1 MLNNEISHKYDDIL
15 SLPHPN
21 STNHPRMARGD
32 RAAQFSPFAA
42 LTGYGD
48 VILETQRLTD
58 EKVELDEEALALLNE
73 KYQMLMR
80 RMDEQ
85 PVVQITYFQPD
96 ERKEGGAYVTVT
108 GVVRRVDDVMK
119 KITMQ
124 DGNEIEMEKILNV
137 EEVSYQD
144 RVDIAKSLFGI
155 ISDDVTLEDAKEEQ
169 IKRW

>member
-1 MLNNEISHKYDDIL
+1 MDKKYAAIAGV
-15 SLPHPN
+15 PHHV
-21 STNHPRMARGD
+21 SRVHPQMSMED

-108 GVVRRVDDVMK
+108 GVVRRVDDVMR

-124 DGNEIEMEKILNV
+124 DGNEIEMGEILNV

-144 RVDIAKSLFGI
+144 RVDIAKSL
-155 ISDDVTLEDAKEEQ
+155 LKN
-169 IKRW
+169 

>member
-1 MLNNEISHKYDDIL
+1 MDKKYAAIAGV
-15 SLPHPN
+15 PHHV
-21 STNHPRMARGD
+21 SRVHPQMSMED

-58 EKVELDEEALALLNE
+58 EKVELDEEALALLDE
-73 KYQMLMR
+73 KYQILMC
-80 RMDEQ
+80 RMEEQ

-96 ERKEGGAYVTVT
+96 ERKEGGSYVTVT
-108 GVVRRVDDVMK
+108 GVVRRVDDVMR

-124 DGNEIEMEKILNV
+124 DGNEIEMGEILNV
-137 EEVSYQD
+137 EEVSYKD

>member
-1 MLNNEISHKYDDIL
+1 MDKKYAAIAGV
-15 SLPHPN
+15 PHHV
-21 STNHPRMARGD
+21 SRVHPQMSMED

-58 EKVELDEEALALLNE
+58 EKVELDEEALALLDE
-73 KYQMLMR
+73 KYQILMC
-80 RMDEQ
+80 RMEEQ

-108 GVVRRVDDVMK
+108 GVVRRVDDVMR

-124 DGNEIEMEKILNV
+124 DGNEIEMGEILNV
-137 EEVSYQD
+137 EYENIQQNCT
-144 RVDIAKSLFGI
+144 ILKN
-155 ISDDVTLEDAKEEQ
+155 ISDDLLKKSNDSD
-169 IKRW
+169 IL

>member
-1 MLNNEISHKYDDIL
+1 MDKKYAAIAGV
-15 SLPHPN
+15 PHHV
-21 STNHPRMARGD
+21 SRVHPQMSMED

-58 EKVELDEEALALLNE
+58 EKVELDEEALALLDE
-73 KYQMLMR
+73 KYQILMY
-80 RMDEQ
+80 RMEEQ

-96 ERKEGGAYVTVT
+96 ERKEGGSYVTVT
-108 GVVRRVDDVMK
+108 GVVRRVDDVMR

>member
-1 MLNNEISHKYDDIL
+1 MDKKYAAIAGV
-15 SLPHPN
+15 PHHV
-21 STNHPRMARGD
+21 SRVHPQMSMED

-108 GVVRRVDDVMK
+108 GVVRRVDDVMR

>member
-1 MLNNEISHKYDDIL
+1 MDKKYAAIAGV
-15 SLPHPN
+15 PHHV
-21 STNHPRMARGD
+21 SRVHPQMSMED

-58 EKVELDEEALALLNE
+58 EKVELDEEALELLDE
-73 KYQMLMR
+73 KYQILMC
-80 RMDEQ
+80 RMEEQ

-96 ERKEGGAYVTVT
+96 ERKEGGSYVTVT
-108 GVVRRVDDVMK
+108 GVVRRVDDVMR

>member
-1 MLNNEISHKYDDIL
+1 MNKKYAVIAG
-15 SLPHPN
+15 LPHHV
-21 STNHPRMARGD
+21 SQVHPQMSMED

-96 ERKEGGAYVTVT
+96 ERKEGGSYVTVT

>member
-1 MLNNEISHKYDDIL
+1 MDKKYAAIAGV
-15 SLPHPN
+15 PHHV
-21 STNHPRMARGD
+21 SRVHPQMSMED

-80 RMDEQ
+80 RMDEH

-124 DGNEIEMEKILNV
+124 DGNEIEMGKILNV

>member
-1 MLNNEISHKYDDIL
+1 M
-15 SLPHPN
+15 
-21 STNHPRMARGD
+21 
-32 RAAQFSPFAA
+32 
-42 LTGYGD
+42 
-48 VILETQRLTD
+48 
-58 EKVELDEEALALLNE
+58 
-73 KYQMLMR
+73 
-80 RMDEQ
+80 
-85 PVVQITYFQPD
+85 QITYFQPD

-108 GVVRRVDDVMK
+108 GVVRRVDDVMR

>member
-1 MLNNEISHKYDDIL
+1 MDKKYAAIAGV
-15 SLPHPN
+15 PHHV
-21 STNHPRMARGD
+21 SQVHPQMSMED

-108 GVVRRVDDVMK
+108 GVVRRVDDVMR

>member
-1 MLNNEISHKYDDIL
+1 MDKKYAAIAGV
-15 SLPHPN
+15 PHHV
-21 STNHPRMARGD
+21 SRVHPQMSMED

-96 ERKEGGAYVTVT
+96 ERKEGGSYVTVT

-124 DGNEIEMEKILNV
+124 DGNEIEMGKILNV

>member
-1 MLNNEISHKYDDIL
+1 MDKKYAAIAGV
-15 SLPHPN
+15 PHHV
-21 STNHPRMARGD
+21 SRVHPQMSMED

-42 LTGYGD
+42 LTGYED

-58 EKVELDEEALALLNE
+58 EKVELDEEALALLDE

-108 GVVRRVDDVMK
+108 GVVRRVDDVMR

-124 DGNEIEMEKILNV
+124 DGNEIEMGEILNV

>member
-1 MLNNEISHKYDDIL
+1 MDKKYAAIAGV
-15 SLPHPN
+15 PHHV
-21 STNHPRMARGD
+21 SRVHPQMSMED

-42 LTGYGD
+42 LTGYED

-58 EKVELDEEALALLNE
+58 EKVELDEEALALLDE

-108 GVVRRVDDVMK
+108 GVVRRVDDVMR

>member
-1 MLNNEISHKYDDIL
+1 MNKKYAVIAG
-15 SLPHPN
+15 LPHHV
-21 STNHPRMARGD
+21 SQVHPQMSMED

-108 GVVRRVDDVMK
+108 GVVRRVDDVMR

-124 DGNEIEMEKILNV
+124 DGNEIEMGEILNV
-137 EEVSYQD
+137 EYEN
-144 RVDIAKSLFGI
+144 I
-155 ISDDVTLEDAKEEQ
+155 
-169 IKRW
+169 

>member
-1 MLNNEISHKYDDIL
+1 MDKKYAAIAGV
-15 SLPHPN
+15 PHHV
-21 STNHPRMARGD
+21 SRVHPQMSMED

-58 EKVELDEEALALLNE
+58 EKVELDEEALALLDE
-73 KYQMLMR
+73 KYQKLMS
-80 RMDEQ
+80 RMEEQ

-96 ERKEGGAYVTVT
+96 ERKEGGSYVTVT

-124 DGNEIEMEKILNV
+124 DGNEIEMGEILNV

>member
-1 MLNNEISHKYDDIL
+1 MNKKYAVIAG
-15 SLPHPN
+15 LPHHV
-21 STNHPRMARGD
+21 SQVHPQMSMED

-58 EKVELDEEALALLNE
+58 EKVELDEEALALLDE

-108 GVVRRVDDVMK
+108 GVVRRVDDVMR

-124 DGNEIEMEKILNV
+124 DGNEIEMGEILNV

>member
-1 MLNNEISHKYDDIL
+1 MDKKYAAIAGV
-15 SLPHPN
+15 PHHV
-21 STNHPRMARGD
+21 SRVHPQMSMED

-96 ERKEGGAYVTVT
+96 ERKEGGSYVTVT
-108 GVVRRVDDVMK
+108 GVVRRVDDVMR

-124 DGNEIEMEKILNV
+124 DGNEIEMGEILNV

>member
-1 MLNNEISHKYDDIL
+1 MDKKYAAIAGV
-15 SLPHPN
+15 PHHV
-21 STNHPRMARGD
+21 SRVHPQMSMED

-58 EKVELDEEALALLNE
+58 EKVELDEEALVLLDE
-73 KYQMLMR
+73 KYQILMC
-80 RMDEQ
+80 RMEEQ

-96 ERKEGGAYVTVT
+96 ERKEGGSYVTVT
-108 GVVRRVDDVMK
+108 GVVRRVDDVMR

-124 DGNEIEMEKILNV
+124 DGNEIEMGEILNV

-144 RVDIAKSLFGI
+144 RVDISKSLFGI

>member
-1 MLNNEISHKYDDIL
+1 MDKKYAAIAGV
-15 SLPHPN
+15 PHHV
-21 STNHPRMARGD
+21 SRVHPQMSMED

-58 EKVELDEEALALLNE
+58 EKVELDEEALALLDE
-73 KYQMLMR
+73 KYQILMC
-80 RMDEQ
+80 RMEEQ

-96 ERKEGGAYVTVT
+96 ERKEGGSYVTVT

-124 DGNEIEMEKILNV
+124 DGNEIEMGKILNV
-137 EEVSYQD
+137 EYENIWQNCT
-144 RVDIAKSLFGI
+144 ILKN
-155 ISDDVTLEDAKEEQ
+155 ISDDLLKKSNDSD
-169 IKRW
+169 IL

>member
-1 MLNNEISHKYDDIL
+1 MDKKYAAIAGV
-15 SLPHPN
+15 PHHV
-21 STNHPRMARGD
+21 SRVHPQMSMED

-58 EKVELDEEALALLNE
+58 EKVELDEEALALLDE

-80 RMDEQ
+80 RMDEH

-124 DGNEIEMEKILNV
+124 DGNEIEMGKILNV
-137 EEVSYQD
+137 EYEN
-144 RVDIAKSLFGI
+144 I
-155 ISDDVTLEDAKEEQ
+155 
-169 IKRW
+169 

>member
-1 MLNNEISHKYDDIL
+1 MDKKYAAIAGV
-15 SLPHPN
+15 PHHV
-21 STNHPRMARGD
+21 SRVHPQMSMED

-96 ERKEGGAYVTVT
+96 ERKEGGSYVTVT
-108 GVVRRVDDVMK
+108 GVVRRVDDVMR

-124 DGNEIEMEKILNV
+124 DGNEIEMGEILNV
-137 EEVSYQD
+137 EYEN
-144 RVDIAKSLFGI
+144 I
-155 ISDDVTLEDAKEEQ
+155 
-169 IKRW
+169 

>member
-1 MLNNEISHKYDDIL
+1 MNKKYAVIAG
-15 SLPHPN
+15 LPHHV
-21 STNHPRMARGD
+21 SQVHPQMSMED

-73 KYQMLMR
+73 KYQMLMS

-96 ERKEGGAYVTVT
+96 ERKEGGSYVTVT
-108 GVVRRVDDVMK
+108 GVVRRVDDVMR